1 MPETVAEQQAAVPTK
16 GSAGRTCSTCQTT
29 KPRDSYSGKQWDL
42 NAKTRRCSECVVKNP
57 KPNAESKPQKSELKS
72 RFALKAAKHQQQQ
85 QLMKSQQPPL
95 TQSKTDG
102 LQYSAEIRNR
112 LKSQLPRANAALNGK
127 PALLDGEGDWFVPGA
142 EKALTEIFDRFD
154 SNHDG
159 AWNIADSQQ
168 FAVATNGKPFT
179 TEELNEILQH
189 FERGESGG
197 WTTKGFLQFYHL
209 QSSSH
214 PEETWKDLVKLGYN
228 KEFELTAKAKKEMA
242 EKAAAPK
249 AEQ

>member
-1 MPETVAEQQAAVPTK
+1 MPETATEQQQQQPSAPTK
-16 GSAGRTCSTCQTT
+16 GSAGRACSTCQTT
-29 KPRDSYSGKQWDL
+29 KPRESYSGKQWDL
-42 NAKTRRCSECVVKNP
+42 NAKTRRCSECVLKNP
-57 KPNAESKPQKSELKS
+57 KPQTKPEEKKNELKS
-72 RFALKAAKHQQQQ
+72 RFALKAAKQQQ
-85 QLMKSQQPPL
+85 QLKQAPV
-95 TQSKTDG
+95 TQSKADG

-112 LKSQLPRANAALNGK
+112 LKAQLPKATAVNGK
-127 PALLDGEGDWFVPGA
+127 PALLDAEGDWFVPGA
-142 EKALTEIFDRFD
+142 EKALTEIFNRFD
-154 SNHDG
+154 SNKDG

-214 PEETWKDLVKLGYN
+214 PDETWKDLIKLGYN
-228 KEFELTAKAKKEMA
+228 KDFELTEKAKKEIA
-242 EKAAAPK
+242 ERAAAAK
-249 AEQ
+249 